1 MGSSPREEIT
11 DSVRQETG
19 VSLDM
24 LLCDNF
30 IDIKSA
36 LEYSYGMMIAFSM
49 LDDKTLYDKFQMIR
63 APYFDKGKLDS
74 IGLDDD
80 KISKVM
86 VKKITNY
93 FKK

>member
-1 MGSSPREEIT
+1 
-11 DSVRQETG
+11 
-19 VSLDM
+19 
-24 LLCDNF
+24 
-30 IDIKSA
+30 
-36 LEYSYGMMIAFSM
+36 
-49 LDDKTLYDKFQMIR
+49 MIR

-86 VKKITNY
+86 VKKMTNY